1 MTVTCENIR
10 AKARAWKSFH
20 PQPNRKSRA
29 FVYATLIINYEYT
42 ERAGMIQTGLNR
54 EDGYHG

>member
-1 MTVTCENIR
+1 MAVIRENIR

-20 PQPNRKSRA
+20 PQPDRKSRT

-54 EDGYHG
+54 EGGYHG

>member
-1 MTVTCENIR
+1 MAALRENIR

-20 PQPNRKSRA
+20 PQPRRKSSA

-42 ERAGMIQTGLNR
+42 ERAGMIQTGFNR

>member
-1 MTVTCENIR
+1 MFAKRENNRHR
-10 AKARAWKSFH
+10 ASAWNGFH
-20 PQPNRKSRA
+20 PQTTHKSRA

>member
-1 MTVTCENIR
+1 MYAKRKNIR
-10 AKARAWKSFH
+10 PKATPWKTFH

>member
-1 MTVTCENIR
+1 MFASRQNIR
-10 AKARAWKSFH
+10 PKERAWTSIH
-20 PQPNRKSRA
+20 PQPTRKSRA

>member
-1 MTVTCENIR
+1 MTVIRENIR

-20 PQPNRKSRA
+20 PQPSRKSRA